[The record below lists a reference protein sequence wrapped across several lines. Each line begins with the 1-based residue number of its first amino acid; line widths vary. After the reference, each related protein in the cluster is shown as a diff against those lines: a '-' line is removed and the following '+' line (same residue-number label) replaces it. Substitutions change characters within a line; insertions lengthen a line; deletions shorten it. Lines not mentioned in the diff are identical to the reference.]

1 MERNNLYSDE
11 VYEKVNKES
20 KELLEDYIL
29 ELKAKGRSAK
39 TIEQYAFDCRM
50 FMCYVFDNMNNKS
63 LLELKRRDFRNFFLF
78 LNETGKSSA
87 RINRIQSSIRN
98 LLQFAEDDED
108 YWEDYETNPMR
119 KIKSVEKQ
127 PVKDI
132 VFLTDEQVTFL
143 IDYLLE
149 KGKTQKALYV
159 SLSYSSAGRRN
170 EVVQVRKDGFLEN
183 GVHKTLAV
191 TGKRGKKFPLM
202 YDDRTKDIA
211 KQWLEERGED
221 DVDSLWISYYNGEAR
236 ALTYETLYAW
246 AVSFRSILEDRYN
259 EDIEI
264 NPHSFRHSSLENY
277 ENGSHH
283 ALQYL
288 NKDKLDINTLRILA
302 NHENVDITM
311 SYLKNKDDEIL
322 EGLFNQK

>member
-1 MERNNLYSDE
+1 MERNNLYSNE

-108 YWEDYETNPMR
+108 YWGDYETNPMR

-211 KQWLEERGED
+211 EQWLEERGED
-221 DVDSLWISYYNGEAR
+221 DVDSLWISYYNGQPR
-236 ALTYETLYAW
+236 PLQYETLYQW
-246 AVSFRSILEDRYN
+246 AISFRSILEAEYD
-259 EDIEI
+259 EEI
-264 NPHSFRHSSLENY
+264 PLNPHSFRHSSLQNLED
-277 ENGSHH
+277 GTSSV
-283 ALQYL
+283 LKFL
-288 NKDKLDINTLRILA
+288 GKDKLDINTLRILA
-302 NHENVDITM
+302 NHSDISTTQG
-311 SYLKNKDDEIL
+311 YLKNKDEEIL
-322 EGLFNQK
+322 DGLFFQ